1 MTHTVKVVEPGR
13 SVTFTSDSAATAVF
27 MAREWVTKPTYPAPQ
42 LQPKPQVPLPT
53 PGYPPGTTL
62 RAPQADVNLAAAKPP
77 TQVAQPQ
84 GFEAFGP
91 MGERQ

>member
-13 SVTFTSDSAATAVF
+13 SVTFTSDSPATAVF
-27 MAREWVTKPTYPAPQ
+27 MAREWCTKPTYPAPQ
-42 LQPKPQVPLPT
+42 LQPKPQVPT

-62 RAPQADVNLAAAKPP
+62 RAPLTDVNLADAKPP
-77 TQVAQPQ
+77 TQGVVAK

-91 MGERQ
+91 MGERL

>member
-62 RAPQADVNLAAAKPP
+62 RSHSLADVKPP
-77 TQVAQPQ
+77 TQCAAPV

>member
-1 MTHTVKVVEPGR
+1 MHTVKVVEPGR

-42 LQPKPQVPLPT
+42 LPPKLAPP

-62 RAPQADVNLAAAKPP
+62 RAPLADVNLAAAKPP
-77 TQVAQPQ
+77 TQGVVAQ

>member
-13 SVTFTSDSAATAVF
+13 SVTFTSDSPATAVF

-42 LQPKPQVPLPT
+42 LQPKLAT
-53 PGYPPGTTL
+53 SEIKYPPEYKRDEPRGGTL
-62 RAPQADVNLAAAKPP
+62 KPP

>member
-13 SVTFTSDSAATAVF
+13 SVTFTSDSPATAVF
-27 MAREWVTKPTYPAPQ
+27 MAREWATKPTYPAPQ
-42 LQPKPQVPLPT
+42 LHPKLGT
-53 PGYPPGTTL
+53 SEIKYPSEYKRDEP
-62 RAPQADVNLAAAKPP
+62 KPP
-77 TQVAQPQ
+77 TQGVVAQ

>member
-1 MTHTVKVVEPGR
+1 MTHTVKIVEPGR
-13 SVTFTSDSAATAVF
+13 SVTFTSDSPATAVF

-42 LQPKPQVPLPT
+42 LQPKLVPQPVLQ
-53 PGYPPGTTL
+53 GGTL
-62 RAPQADVNLAAAKPP
+62 RAPQGGVNLADAKPP
-77 TQVAQPQ
+77 TQGVVAQ